1 MVPGVISLCMP
12 RVVHSTFPAP
22 HSPAKDTL
30 HVLIKFHDLAT
41 TPQPRHLFILPRST
55 QQRSM
60 VKSIRNPCRTFK
72 AMIWCGFST
81 IWTGYVVTP
90 LFPTLRLNQ
99 YRLSICSTPRLRARA
114 QIHMRHYDDITN
126 LARAFVSASESRYTS
141 SGIGR
146 FRCRVRRVPRLVK
159 GPRQDASTKAT
170 KARYGNAW
178 DIEASSPS
186 SVSGLPPW
194 SCRHPFRSGD
204 SFPGALVYCTEAGH
218 ICYILHTTKIGTVGL
233 VG

>member
-1 MVPGVISLCMP
+1 VSSLCMP
-12 RVVHSTFPAP
+12 RATHPPFPAP

-30 HVLIKFHDLAT
+30 HVLIKSHGLAT
-41 TPQPRHLFILPRST
+41 TL
-55 QQRSM
+55 
-60 VKSIRNPCRTFK
+60 RNPDTSSSNFHDRLSNVLYGEKYKEPVPNLQGDDLVWLLTR
-72 AMIWCGFST
+72 
-81 IWTGYVVTP
+81 YVVTP

-99 YRLSICSTPRLRARA
+99 YRLSISSTPRIRTRA
-114 QIHMRHYDDITN
+114 QIHMRHYDNITD
-126 LARAFVSASESRYTS
+126 LARAFVSASESRYTP

-178 DIEASSPS
+178 DIEAPSPS

-204 SFPGALVYCTEAGH
+204 SFPGALVYCTEAGR

-233 VG
+233 IG